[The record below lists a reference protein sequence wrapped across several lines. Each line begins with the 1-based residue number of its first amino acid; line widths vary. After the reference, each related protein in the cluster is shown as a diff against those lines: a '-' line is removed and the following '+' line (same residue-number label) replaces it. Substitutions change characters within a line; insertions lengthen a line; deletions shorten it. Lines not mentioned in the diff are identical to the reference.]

1 MSCGQNPRI
10 FSPHLA
16 YILCCLWHLDTSVSM
31 MPSLLTASQFPF
43 QPLSD
48 PFFNVC
54 VPHPLCCL
62 VCALS
67 LGDRVSFSSSSTPYT
82 LIPKSF
88 IQNPDLCVSAA
99 VGAVLLEYLKYFPG
113 SSCPKCGHHFPSQ
126 AHGCVVSLR
135 RAPASSLEASPHL
148 CLLLCVSA
156 SGSWLSC
163 TLRLGSPLP
172 HRVPGV
178 CVPVHAASLAAPHP
192 GCTCAELLLSIF
204 SRVAHLI

>member
-67 LGDRVSFSSSSTPYT
+67 LGDRVSFSSFLHPIYT
-82 LIPKSF
+82 DSQVFYPKSRSVC
-88 IQNPDLCVSAA
+88 ISCHWSSAA
-99 VGAVLLEYLKYFPG
+99 GISQVFPRLIVSQVWPSFSQPSSWLCCFSPPSPCLRPGDLPPSLPSPLCLRLWFMAVSHLTPG
-113 SSCPKCGHHFPSQ
+113 FASSPSCPWR
-126 AHGCVVSLR
+126 LR
-135 RAPASSLEASPHL
+135 PGARRLARRPTPRVHL
-148 CLLLCVSA
+148 
-156 SGSWLSC
+156 
-163 TLRLGSPLP
+163 R
-172 HRVPGV
+172 
-178 CVPVHAASLAAPHP
+178 
-192 GCTCAELLLSIF
+192 
-204 SRVAHLI
+204 